1 VYAGKATETGI
12 YLNREKR
19 ISERWAWKAGIRIPL
34 WVNTGPAIVYEFD
47 ENRQVSDT
55 ILFQDGETIQTYL
68 SPDLR
73 LSTRYR
79 ISEYASLKFSLG
91 TYHQNLQL
99 LSNSISPFS
108 SFEIWMPSGKNI
120 KPQRAQQ
127 ITAGLSALA
136 PAPGLEFEAEVYYK
150 RMQNQI
156 EYVNH
161 AKLLLNPL
169 LEGDLY
175 FGEGRAYGMELFIR
189 RTKGKLTGWAG
200 YTYSR
205 VFNRFEEINNNQR
218 YPAFYDRPH
227 DFSIFLS
234 WQMSRKL
241 IFSVNWIYYTGSAI
255 TTPTSFYHFNGSL
268 VPVYDEKN
276 NDRLPDYHRLD
287 LSLNWIFGKP
297 HQHYQHSLNFGIY
310 NLYNRHNPVSINF
323 NKVKTQNGKF
333 VIPANLYGTHE
344 IMATQKYMGGIMPS
358 ITYKFRIQ

>member
-1 VYAGKATETGI
+1 VYAGKATETGV

-19 ISERWAWKAGIRIPL
+19 ISGRWAWKAGIRIPL

-55 ILFQDGETIQTYL
+55 ILFQDGEPIKTYI

-73 LSTRYR
+73 LSARYR
-79 ISEYASLKFSLG
+79 ISEHSALRLSLG
-91 TYHQNLQL
+91 TYHQNLHL

-127 ITAGLSALA
+127 ITAGFSALA

-169 LEGDLY
+169 LERDLY
-175 FGEGRAYGMELFIR
+175 VGEGRAYGLELFIR
-189 RTKGKLTGWAG
+189 RTKGKVTGWAG

-205 VFNRFEEINNNQR
+205 VFNRFEGINNNQR

-227 DFSIFLS
+227 DISIFLS

-255 TTPTSFYHFNGSL
+255 TTPTSFYHYNGSL
-268 VPVYDEKN
+268 VPVYSEKN

-297 HQHYQHSLNFGIY
+297 HHHYQHSLNFGIY